1 MGQEENI
8 RTMEGFCDKVKA
20 AAGKTFNVERGGI
33 SHVAFVTKHC
43 AKHYLAK
50 KNLALSRRGT
60 LGEGVQF
67 LRRDLK

>member
-1 MGQEENI
+1 MGQEKNI

-20 AAGKTFNVERGGI
+20 SAGKTFNVERGGI

-50 KNLALSRRGT
+50 KISRSLVAEPSAKVCNFFAAT
-60 LGEGVQF
+60 
-67 LRRDLK
+67 